1 MMRETR
7 AMELEIIVLLEGDR
21 QGLVA
26 VPCRRARAA
35 RRKTILSGVGYYSYD
50 VIA

>member
-1 MMRETR
+1 MRETR
-7 AMELEIIVLLEGDR
+7 AMELEIIVLLERDR

-26 VPCRRARAA
+26 VSRRRARAA
-35 RRKTILSGVGYYSYD
+35 RRETIGSGLGYYRYD